1 MADAGFFRG
10 TNVNSDSRFSDKELK
25 LLKTLRFPPEFE
37 KKVDMRKVKLEVLKP
52 WINTRFTELN
62 GFEDEIVASM
72 IVGLLEDKENPM
84 PDPRKIQIQ
93 VQGFLN
99 KNAPVFMSEL
109 WKLLLDAQSNP
120 HGIPQSMID
129 EQKAK
134 FMAGGGDRTSRFDQ
148 EVVAEISEIEEV
160 GEASGED
167 VDSEDEV
174 VGDTMDLHQGGDFPR
189 IDVLGVHLDDALGVR
204 LEDALGAHLEGATIL
219 VEDLGLVHLLDV
231 AIAHLPLGVAIDHVA
246 GIVERPLVDQDQGLH
261 PGEGENTP
269 GTRGHAQDPGARCQE
284 NEREDPPLVRPCRS
298 IAILP
303 RRSSASIRVPAT
315 EARHDGTK
323 VERGGPELG
332 LALHRENVALSR
344 RLLL

>member
-1 MADAGFFRG
+1 MG
-10 TNVNSDSRFSDKELK
+10 T
-25 LLKTLRFPPEFE
+25 
-37 KKVDMRKVKLEVLKP
+37 EVA
-52 WINTRFTELN
+52 T
-62 GFEDEIVASM
+62 
-72 IVGLLEDKENPM
+72 
-84 PDPRKIQIQ
+84 KI
-93 VQGFLN
+93 
-99 KNAPVFMSEL
+99 
-109 WKLLLDAQSNP
+109 
-120 HGIPQSMID
+120 
-129 EQKAK
+129 
-134 FMAGGGDRTSRFDQ
+134 

-204 LEDALGAHLEGATIL
+204 LDDALGAHLEGVTIL